1 MRTNL
6 SQSHYK
12 DFLDQLKDENIHNE
26 KVKTSLGLV
35 NVDAE
40 FRQSSGSPDPT
51 KFEMYAKGSTTM
63 KAKKNSFL
71 KVEEFRKSKQFRENK
86 IPTNTSFSGMDKKQ
100 IQNFGLKY
108 YDARK
113 NQYQQNK
120 NKSFD
125 LINYQGKR
133 KPEFTKR
140 NNQTHNLYYNVHELF
155 K

>member
-1 MRTNL
+1 
-6 SQSHYK
+6 
-12 DFLDQLKDENIHNE
+12 
-26 KVKTSLGLV
+26 
-35 NVDAE
+35 
-40 FRQSSGSPDPT
+40 
-51 KFEMYAKGSTTM
+51 M